1 MEWTTEILFTYLPQ
15 MEYFHG
21 AIRMSPLH
29 AKRPFKRHTGPR
41 PHLYINDDVGGND
54 NPRTPTDK
62 CEGGTGTG
70 I

>member
-1 MEWTTEILFTYLPQ
+1 